1 MARIGLKYPVYAK
14 YNVDESN
21 SKVTYTNGTNIGK
34 AIKADI
40 SINAPDNKFYADD
53 EVAER
58 VKEFIDGTINIETS
72 DLSPEN
78 YVTLLGHSKSG
89 TDAADEIIS
98 KGTDAPIYVGF
109 GFYGRKI
116 VNNKQS
122 YRAIWFTKVI
132 FAEPNENFETKGESI
147 TFGSHTLEGS
157 IETDVNGVYKYEQTF
172 DEEADARTWL
182 NTKAGISATTTE

>member
-14 YNVDESN
+14 YNVDDQN
-21 SKVTYTNGTNIGK
+21 KVTYTDGTNIGK

-58 VKEFIDGTINIETS
+58 IKEFIDGTINIETS
-72 DLSPEN
+72 DLSSEN
-78 YVTLLGHSKSG
+78 YVTLLGHSKGENDS
-89 TDAADEIIS
+89 ADEIIS

-122 YRAIWFTKVI
+122 YRAIWLTKVI
-132 FAEPNENFETKGESI
+132 FAEPNESFETKGESI

-157 IETDVNGVYKYEQTF
+157 IETDANGAYKYEQTF
-172 DEEADARTWL
+172 NKEEDAIAWL
-182 NTKAGISATTTE
+182 NAKANINTTSATE